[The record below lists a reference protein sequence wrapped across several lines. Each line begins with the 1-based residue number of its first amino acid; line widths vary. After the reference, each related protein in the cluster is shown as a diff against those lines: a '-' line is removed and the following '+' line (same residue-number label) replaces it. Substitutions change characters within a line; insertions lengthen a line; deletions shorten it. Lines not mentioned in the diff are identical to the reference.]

1 MSGWKAKRFW
11 KEVTTVQDGAG
22 WGVRLDGRAVK
33 TPAKSALIVPT
44 EAMAKAIAAEWDAQQ
59 GEVRPDSMPVTRS
72 ANSAI
77 DKVTP
82 QFDAIVEMLGEYGG
96 SDLLCYR
103 ADAPEE
109 LVARQNA
116 HWDPLL
122 AWAEA
127 ELAAPLRMTVGVVPV
142 AQDAE
147 SLAHMTGAL
156 WAYDPFQMVALHDL
170 IAISGS
176 LVIGL
181 AIAKGRITPDEGW
194 LASRVDEMWQ
204 AEVWGADE
212 EADATEAVK
221 KRDLAQAALFLDMC
235 R

>member
-1 MSGWKAKRFW
+1 M
-11 KEVTTVQDGAG
+11 QDGAG

-44 EAMAKAIAAEWDAQQ
+44 QAMALAIAAEWDAQQ

-82 QFDAIVEMLGEYGG
+82 QFDPIVEMLGEYGG

-103 ADAPEE
+103 ADAPEG
-109 LVARQNA
+109 LVAQQQA
-116 HWDPLL
+116 LWDPLL
-122 AWAEA
+122 DWAA
-127 ELAAPLRMTVGVVPV
+127 QDLSAPLRVTVGVLPV
-142 AQDAE
+142 AQDPQA
-147 SLAHMTGAL
+147 LANLTATL
-156 WAYDPFQMVALHDL
+156 RAYDPFEMVALHDL

-204 AEVWGADE
+204 AEQWGADE

-221 KRDLAQAALFLDMC
+221 KRDLGQAARFLDMC